1 MDEIMAGAKEAGVE
15 PAEFIRLFGSD
26 PLMRNAHFQKMM
38 YDAGKYRL
46 AQKTAPKAAVRNVPP
61 VQRPG
66 VAASRTSANA
76 ATISALTAKLDRTGS
91 LRDAQALLAAQRR
104 ANAKG

>member
-1 MDEIMAGAKEAGVE
+1 MDEIMAGAREAGVE
-15 PAEFIRLFGSD
+15 PAEFFRLFRSD

-46 AQKTAPKAAVRNVPP
+46 AQKTAPKAARDVPP

-66 VAASRTSANA
+66 VAASRSSANT
-76 ATISALTAKLDRTGS
+76 ATISALTAKLDRTGN

>member
-1 MDEIMAGAKEAGVE
+1 MSGAKEAGVE
-15 PAEFIRLFGSD
+15 PAEFMRLFHSD

-46 AQKTAPKAAVRNVPP
+46 AQKSAPKAATDVPP

-66 VAASRTSANA
+66 VAASRVTAAS
-76 ATISALTAKLDRTGS
+76 ATISALAAKLNRTGS

-104 ANAKG
+104 ANAKE

>member
-1 MDEIMAGAKEAGVE
+1 
-15 PAEFIRLFGSD
+15 LS
-26 PLMRNAHFQKMM
+26 

-46 AQKTAPKAAVRNVPP
+46 AQKTASKATARDVPP

-66 VAASRTSANA
+66 AAASRTSAHA

-104 ANAKG
+104 VNAKG

>member
-1 MDEIMAGAKEAGVE
+1 
-15 PAEFIRLFGSD
+15 
-26 PLMRNAHFQKMM
+26 MRNAHFQKMM

-46 AQKTAPKAAVRNVPP
+46 AQKTASKATARDVPP

-66 VAASRTSANA
+66 VGASRTSANA